1 VEFYVYLNGATRGPF
16 TEERVERYLAD
27 GLLRPLDLVAT
38 SPDGELKP
46 LEHFRRARFG
56 ETQARTNVVSAGTPA
71 TSPPVAPASEQPAPA
86 HGVAHADL
94 PRVPAASL
102 GPYSRSTL
110 APNETA
116 YLRTSLHWIV
126 FVRYGLLALVLVL
139 FVALPFAI
147 AVQALSGS
155 EIGWFALPL
164 PVFVLVPPTVAF
176 ASSEL
181 VITNMRVLIKT
192 GVIRRQTLE
201 MFVSKIESI
210 AVDQG
215 FFGRLFDYGTVL
227 IRGTGGFQEP
237 FEAIA
242 RPIEF
247 RNYVQ
252 RLQSGSHPIA
262 TGASVA

>member
-1 VEFYVYLNGATRGPF
+1 MEFYVYLNGAIRGPF
-16 TEERVERYLAD
+16 SAERIQQYLAE
-27 GLLRPLDLVAT
+27 GLLRPLDLLAT
-38 SPDGELKP
+38 SADGELKP
-46 LEHFRRARFG
+46 LEHFRQAGFGAARATA
-56 ETQARTNVVSAGTPA
+56 EVARPQEPP
-71 TSPPVAPASEQPAPA
+71 SPPPPLPPVSQAPPQSAEMP
-86 HGVAHADL
+86 
-94 PRVPAASL
+94 PRLGPEAL

-126 FVRYGLLALVLVL
+126 FVRYGLLGLVLFL

-155 EIGWFALPL
+155 ELGWFALPL
-164 PVFVLVPPTVAF
+164 PAFVLVPPAVAF

-201 MFVSKIESI
+201 MFISKIESI

-215 FFGRLFDYGTVL
+215 FFGRLLDYGTVV

-242 RPIEF
+242 RPVEF

-252 RLQSGSHPIA
+252 RLQSAHLPHHGSP
-262 TGASVA
+262 S